1 MHALNVL
8 RLILSDGALG
18 PDLNSYIPETA
29 QLAVRGFTAPQW
41 AVRNSCMMV
50 RFFLCYFLIV
60 GRIYFCDYL

>member
-50 RFFLCYFLIV
+50 SDSFQLC
-60 GRIYFCDYL
+60 

>member
-50 RFFLCYFLIV
+50 SLYFV
-60 GRIYFCDYL
+60 FCLV